1 MGLQWHFEGENKPMF
16 LFDSRLLFGSNKGP
30 PHFHQPSQAICK
42 CMMCKGFWG
51 VVAYTDDFF
60 IAAAT
65 YEECRKWT
73 DILIKLLKKLGFL
86 ISWIMG
92 KGKLQQQLQHFGA
105 CKRTSKQQLQSLASS
120 LN

>member
-1 MGLQWHFEGENKPMF
+1 
-16 LFDSRLLFGSNKGP
+16 
-30 PHFHQPSQAICK
+30 
-42 CMMCKGFWG
+42 MCKGFWG

-65 YEECRKWT
+65 YEECKKWT
-73 DILIKLLKKLGFL
+73 DILIKLLIKLGFL
-86 ISWIMG
+86 ISWKKVVVPSQRITFMG

-105 CKRTSKQQLQSLASS
+105 CKCTSKQQLQSLVSS